1 MIFNTDGYAE
11 ALGLNY
17 LKSKEIIVDALM
29 QYELGGLAAVVVDA
43 PADTAIARSI
53 EIEGDEDRS
62 LFYELERLAFL
73 PKIADAVRWSRL
85 FGGAALVLITDDGIL
100 NQPLDLANKNQ
111 RNTHLWLR
119 PNLADIIALFRPQKT

>member
-53 EIEGDEDRS
+53 EIEGDEDRA

-100 NQPLDLANKNQ
+100 NQPLDLAKL
-111 RNTHLWLR
+111 T
-119 PNLADIIALFRPQKT
+119 